1 MMREQELDKDVQ
13 TLYSAYLTHLKE
25 EFSQKPNY
33 TEDKFNFFV
42 KEYEPQIK
50 DACENVIFGLY
61 SRRKPASDLSQLE
74 KTANEPLSHFINK
87 VLTKLKKYPCKK

>member
-33 TEDKFNFFV
+33 TEDKFNLFV

-50 DACENVIFGLY
+50 DACENIIFGLY
-61 SRRKPASDLSQLE
+61 SRRKPNLSQLE
-74 KTANEPLSHFINK
+74 KTAKEDHFINK
-87 VLTKLKKYPCKK
+87 VLAKLKKYPCKK